1 MNPPPERS
9 VLMPSTIR
17 AVIFDMDGVLIDS
30 EPVYLGMQAR
40 NLQTKY
46 PWVTGEH
53 VPHRGH
59 VQPGVSPL
67 YGQALPG
74 ALYPGV

>member
-1 MNPPPERS
+1 
-9 VLMPSTIR
+9 MPSPIR

-40 NLQTKY
+40 QPANKIPLGHS
-46 PWVTGEH
+46 GEH

-59 VQPGVSPL
+59 VQPGVPPL

>member
-9 VLMPSTIR
+9 VLMPSPIR

-40 NLQTKY
+40 NLQTA
-46 PWVTGEH
+46 P
-53 VPHRGH
+53 R
-59 VQPGVSPL
+59 
-67 YGQALPG
+67 
-74 ALYPGV
+74 